1 MLTATAMSAATG
13 PDPLPKQR
21 AIVGHIDTPERS
33 NKPINADA
41 ARTSSGEQA
50 SLGTMIC
57 CHRRRAGGDINL
69 WNTRQVYL
77 EELWEARRLR
87 EAGTLTAVSRWE
99 RLVRKARKVRRL
111 QRYWGH
117 IGQTL
122 QTYGS
127 TFRTHLQDNG
137 QRPKLEGR
145 AAREGRQAGAV
156 GERLVWDS
164 KLSKAALAGDG

>member
-1 MLTATAMSAATG
+1 MATAMSAATG

-21 AIVGHIDTPERS
+21 AIVCQIGTPERS

-50 SLGTMIC
+50 SLGTMVC
-57 CHRRRAGGDINL
+57 CHRRRAGGDVNL

-87 EAGTLTAVSRWE
+87 EARTLTTVSRWD

-117 IGQTL
+117 IWQTL
-122 QTYGS
+122 QTYGP
-127 TFRTHLQDNG
+127 TFTTRHG
-137 QRPKLEGR
+137 GGKEGR
-145 AAREGRQAGAV
+145 RSPGQTRGAE
-156 GERLVWDS
+156 ER
-164 KLSKAALAGDG
+164 ADGACRDFVLQR